1 MTDDAPLAPTAEL
14 VARLR
19 RLEDLQ
25 EIQQLFVDYGA
36 FLDAGDLDGYASL
49 FAADGELL
57 LGPVGRATGPEAIK
71 ELMGRATASS
81 VGNSFHVI
89 SSPQVQ
95 LDGDR
100 ATSVVMWT
108 VVAKGPDGSPTVTMI
123 GKHKDVLTRTPAGWR
138 FQRREGHIDIPTVM
152 RG

>member
-1 MTDDAPLAPTAEL
+1 MHRSHQPPSSS
-14 VARLR
+14 ARLR

-49 FAADGELL
+49 FADDGELL
-57 LGPVGRATGPEAIK
+57 LGPVGRATGPAAIR

-108 VVAKGPDGSPTVTMI
+108 VVAKDAEGAPTVTMI
-123 GKHKDVLTRTPAGWR
+123 GRHKDVLTRTPSGWR
-138 FQRREGHIDIPTVM
+138 FRRREGHIDIPTIM
-152 RG
+152 R

>member
-1 MTDDAPLAPTAEL
+1 MRGSAAQPDEL
-14 VARLR
+14 SVRVQR
-19 RLEDLQ
+19 MEDLLA
-25 EIQQLFVDYGA
+25 IQQLFVDYGA

-49 FAADGELL
+49 FADDGELL
-57 LGPVGRATGPEAIK
+57 LGPLGRATGPDAIK

-95 LDGDR
+95 LDDDL

-108 VVAKGPDGSPTVTMI
+108 VVAKDTDGSPTVTMI
-123 GKHKDVLTRTPAGWR
+123 GKHIDVLTRTPAGWR
-138 FQRREGHIDIPTVM
+138 FQRREGHIDIPNVM
-152 RG
+152 RA

>member
-1 MTDDAPLAPTAEL
+1 MTTDALL
-14 VARLR
+14 ARLQ

-25 EIQQLFVDYGA
+25 AIHQLFVDYGA

-49 FAADGELL
+49 FADDGELL
-57 LGPVGRATGPEAIK
+57 LGPLGRATGRAAIV
-71 ELMGRATASS
+71 EMMGRATAAS

-100 ATSVVMWT
+100 ATAVVMWT
-108 VVAKGPDGSPTVTMI
+108 VVATGADGAPTVTMV
-123 GKHKDVLTRTPAGWR
+123 GKHKDVLGRTPEGWR

-152 RG
+152 RP

>member
-1 MTDDAPLAPTAEL
+1 MTSAPGTDDLL
-14 VARLR
+14 ARLR

-25 EIQQLFVDYGA
+25 EIHQLFVDYGA
-36 FLDAGDLDGYASL
+36 YLDAGDLEGYASL
-49 FAADGELL
+49 FADDGELL
-57 LGPVGRATGPEAIK
+57 LGPLGRATGRAAIV
-71 ELMGRATASS
+71 EMMGRATASS
-81 VGNSFHVI
+81 VGSSYHVI

-108 VVAKGPDGSPTVTMI
+108 VVAKAADGSPEVTMI
-123 GKHKDVLTRTPAGWR
+123 GKHKDVLTRTDTGWR
-138 FQRREGHIDIPTVM
+138 FLRREGHIDIPGVM

>member
-1 MTDDAPLAPTAEL
+1 
-14 VARLR
+14 
-19 RLEDLQ
+19 
-25 EIQQLFVDYGA
+25 
-36 FLDAGDLDGYASL
+36 
-49 FAADGELL
+49 
-57 LGPVGRATGPEAIK
+57 
-71 ELMGRATASS
+71 

-108 VVAKGPDGSPTVTMI
+108 VVAKDADGSPTVTMV
-123 GKHKDVLTRTPAGWR
+123 GKHVDVLTRTTAGWR
-138 FQRREGHIDIPTVM
+138 FQRREGHITIPTVM

>member
-1 MTDDAPLAPTAEL
+1 
-14 VARLR
+14 
-19 RLEDLQ
+19 
-25 EIQQLFVDYGA
+25 
-36 FLDAGDLDGYASL
+36 
-49 FAADGELL
+49 
-57 LGPVGRATGPEAIK
+57 
-71 ELMGRATASS
+71 

-108 VVAKGPDGSPTVTMI
+108 VVAKDADGSPTVTMV
-123 GKHKDVLTRTPAGWR
+123 GKHVDVLTRTTAGWR

-152 RG
+152 R

>member
-1 MTDDAPLAPTAEL
+1 MTDDALIAEL
-14 VARLR
+14 AARLR

-25 EIQQLFVDYGA
+25 EIHQLFVDYGA
-36 FLDAGDLDGYASL
+36 FLDAGDLDGYASR
-49 FAADGELL
+49 FADDGELL
-57 LGPVGRATGPEAIK
+57 LGPLGRATGPDAIK

-81 VGNSFHVI
+81 AGNSFHVI

-108 VVAKGPDGSPTVTMI
+108 VVAKDAEGSPTVTMI
-123 GKHKDVLTRTPAGWR
+123 GKHVDVLTRTDAGWR

-152 RG
+152 RE

>member
-1 MTDDAPLAPTAEL
+1 MTTDAPTTEL

-49 FAADGELL
+49 FADDGEVL
-57 LGPVGRATGPEAIK
+57 LGPLGRATGPAAIK

-108 VVAKGPDGSPTVTMI
+108 VVAKAADGSPVVTMI
-123 GKHKDVLTRTPAGWR
+123 GKHVDVLTRTPAGWR

>member
-1 MTDDAPLAPTAEL
+1 MSTDTTEL
-14 VARLR
+14 LARLQ

-25 EIQQLFVDYGA
+25 EIHQLFVDYGA
-36 FLDAGDLDGYASL
+36 FLDAGDLEGYASL
-49 FAADGELL
+49 FADDGELL
-57 LGPVGRATGPEAIK
+57 LGPLGRATGPAAIV
-71 ELMGRATASS
+71 EMMGRATATS
-81 VGNSFHVI
+81 VGTSFHVI

-108 VVAKGPDGSPTVTMI
+108 VVALGADGAPAVTMI
-123 GKHKDVLTRTPAGWR
+123 GKHKDVLTRTAAGWR
-138 FQRREGHIDIPTVM
+138 FQRREGHIDIPRVM